1 MCAKPISVPFEPDP
15 NRPVY
20 CTECLEKIKKGE
32 IEALDTVTKNVIP
45 ASFTAKQDTH
55 ARDERAAITSHP
67 NKQKVDTKKLK
78 NILDT
83 ILGK

>member
-1 MCAKPISVPFEPDP
+1 
-15 NRPVY
+15 
-20 CTECLEKIKKGE
+20 LEKIKKGE

-45 ASFTAKQDTH
+45 ASFTARPDKHTDVIKNAQSN
-55 ARDERAAITSHP
+55 RP
-67 NKQKVDTKKLK
+67 NKQNVDTKKLK